1 MADYNQNKR
10 LRKLIEEVFNMSPV
24 EFAKKYNDP
33 KAVKTYNILSERNG
47 ISNNMLEEI
56 TNAYPSINKI
66 WLLTGE
72 GDPIKDSLPSI
83 PKDDFIRIESEVFS
97 NKILEMFSNG
107 EIYSKSFVE
116 EKDRQITDLNRI
128 IGSLQEKIRELE
140 LKLMDYEKNKD

>member
-10 LRKLIEEVFNMSPV
+10 LRRLIEEVFNMSPV

-56 TNAYPSINKI
+56 TAAYPSINKT

-72 GDPIKDSLPSI
+72 GEPIKDSLPSI
-83 PKDDFIRIESEVFS
+83 LKEDFIQIQSEVFS

-107 EIYSKSFVE
+107 EIYSRSFVE
-116 EKDRQITDLNRI
+116 EKDKQICDLNRI
-128 IGSLQEKIRELE
+128 IGGLQEKIRELE
-140 LKLMDYEKNKD
+140 LKLTIYEKNKD